1 MRTSTRFQ
9 VSSESLRIHLT
20 RRLLMFGGQASN
32 GQLCGDLWALRG
44 VVGWGGGGGGSSVDS
59 GRRVSA
65 THSISGS
72 GGGEE
77 DTPRWT
83 RLQLRGTAPSA
94 RAGHCVT
101 AAGPYVVVFG
111 GKGKVQGKGKEGE
124 RT

>member
-1 MRTSTRFQ
+1 
-9 VSSESLRIHLT
+9 
-20 RRLLMFGGQASN
+20 MFGGQASN

-44 VVGWGGGGGGSSVDS
+44 VVGGGGGEGDGRGGEGGGGGAGGGGGGSSVDS